1 MNRAPVNGPVD
12 DPTCNYNTGRDKPGE
27 SVSSSPGQTSAETAE
42 PTFPSYQIPNRHHIR
57 THRSIQ
63 SKRPLSRRFMPV
75 WLLHRSIP
83 APDASGT
90 TIPAR
95 FRAASRPA
103 PTNRQPSFGRRVSHA
118 EPRAAEH
125 RTTGSA
131 QGQRRTART
140 TWKSTARSGRRR
152 AIDRPVAGQVARLA
166 SARTPSKPPTDP
178 AHRARTPS

>member
-75 WLLHRSIP
+75 WLHHRANP
-83 APDASGT
+83 APGASVLDYTELVASPT
-90 TIPAR
+90 TRRSSRNVRTSRLISQNAR
-95 FRAASRPA
+95 MYVYRP
-103 PTNRQPSFGRRVSHA
+103 
-118 EPRAAEH
+118 E
-125 RTTGSA
+125 
-131 QGQRRTART
+131 
-140 TWKSTARSGRRR
+140 
-152 AIDRPVAGQVARLA
+152 ARLVSGWITRDDDCP
-166 SARTPSKPPTDP
+166 SALT
-178 AHRARTPS
+178 

>member
-75 WLLHRSIP
+75 WLHHRANP
-83 APDASGT
+83 APGASVLDYTELVASPTTRRSSRNVRTSLLVSQNARMYVYRPEAKLASGRIT
-90 TIPAR
+90 R
-95 FRAASRPA
+95 D
-103 PTNRQPSFGRRVSHA
+103 
-118 EPRAAEH
+118 E
-125 RTTGSA
+125 
-131 QGQRRTART
+131 
-140 TWKSTARSGRRR
+140 
-152 AIDRPVAGQVARLA
+152 D
-166 SARTPSKPPTDP
+166 
-178 AHRARTPS
+178 